1 MQSAEAPVLPKPAN
15 VKEATR
21 NAMSFFTKLQTED
34 GHWAN
39 DYGGPMFL
47 LPGLVITCYI
57 TGTDLGAQRK
67 TEIIRYL
74 FNHITSEGAWG
85 LHVESEATAFGA
97 ALNYV
102 TLRLLGVPADEPRMT
117 KARAFLHS
125 VGGALAVPH
134 WGKFWLATLGV
145 MDWDAI
151 NAVLPELWLLPYSL
165 PFHPGRFWC
174 HCRVIYLPMAY
185 IYGRKATAHITPLL
199 KEIRE
204 VRTCSLLFTQNFQTL
219 NPRTIF

>member
-1 MQSAEAPVLPKPAN
+1 
-15 VKEATR
+15 
-21 NAMSFFTKLQTED
+21 MSFFTSLQTED

-57 TGTDLGAQRK
+57 TGTELGAHRK

-74 FNHITSEGAWG
+74 FNHITEEGAWG

-102 TLRLLGVPADEPRMT
+102 TLRLLGVDANEPRMV

-145 MDWDAI
+145 MDWEAI
-151 NAVLPELWLLPYSL
+151 NAVLPELWLLPYAL

-204 VRTCSLLFTQNFQTL
+204 VRFTTSSLLIVHFSPFDVTPCGL
-219 NPRTIF
+219 SYSI